1 MRLLS
6 RLALVLLTSLLT
18 AAVSHTLAGT
28 VSIAWDPVSATDL
41 AGYRVYY
48 GTSPGN
54 YTQSVDV
61 GNVTQATIS
70 NLTDCTAYYF
80 GVKAYD
86 TSANESATYSNEISG
101 WPRPVVTL
109 AAPSAAEQGRALAL
123 TITGSNFQSG
133 AAVVFSATGITVNSV
148 TVNSCTQITANITVG
163 NTATVGAS
171 NIEVANPDQVFGT
184 GTGLLTVQLGVA
196 PTVASTTPA
205 NGANGVSIAVDPTVT
220 FSEPMLASTI
230 TSTNVKLINASGT
243 AITQAGGSPTLSADG
258 LTATISLAS
267 NLTAGATYRIQVVGG
282 TSGVKDL
289 ANRALATTFT
299 QATGFNTAADTTGPA
314 ISAIAE
320 TGVGST
326 VATVGW
332 TTDEAADSQ
341 VFFRRQGTTAYQQTT
356 LDVTLVTTHSVA
368 LTGLAPSTT
377 YDYYIESSDA
387 AGNTTQSAVGT
398 FATSTNTFTYLR
410 MEAEAGTLVAPV
422 RSVSG
427 TGVFGNS
434 YIDVPA
440 GTPAGSATA
449 PAGTATFGVNIPT
462 SGTWYLWVRMY
473 GPDANSDTWY
483 ESVNGASRQTVVA
496 APLGVWTWKAGRSY
510 TLSTGLASIELGGR
524 DATGRVD
531 RVLITNDPTF
541 VPSEQPVGDQTP
553 PGAVTAFAGAG
564 GTNQITLSW
573 TNPSS
578 SDFTQTII
586 RVRTDGKFPTSPLDG
601 TAVTVEAN
609 TPGSSDAFTHTGL
622 SSGVTYY
629 YSAFSIDSS
638 GNVGIRATLQALAS
652 DTTAPGPVNNLRR
665 TDKH

>member
-541 VPSEQPVGDQTP
+541 VPSEQAVGDQTP
-553 PGAVTAFAGAG
+553 PAPVTAFAGTG
-564 GTNQITLSW
+564 GTNQIALSW